1 MGNTAGPSQ
10 AGELHRFKTSIPEA
24 RRPTACRWQSGRS
37 GKWHFYRQLDRWR
50 IWTVFRQCNGQERC
64 QRNLPLHCGWDTPYW
79 PTYER
84 FRRLRYSRG
93 YRFENSLNEK
103 TNSVVFPA
111 SGASSSP
118 GCALR
123 ASECAPT
130 GDRRRGAEYGC
141 TRIEPHHPRLQPSCQ
156 CRALHELCDHVHR
169 CNAGNG
175 VLDRN
180 TDRAGWNNYLR
191 WNTRPIHE
199 LGRMGCRGEFRLHH
213 HALEWRELG
222 SVLHLSGGKWWRRRR
237 GSHQPE
243 LAHWTAE
250 PRSGSQF
257 TVTPS
262 GTNLNIAANNPGGGT
277 INAPLVATSSTTSA
291 FIVQGLPLGNG
302 NADVTSCPYTVQAD
316 TTGPATTVDRGTV
329 IEVNSRA
336 PAQSL

>member
-1 MGNTAGPSQ
+1 MS
-10 AGELHRFKTSIPEA
+10 EA
-24 RRPTACRWQSGRS
+24 RTCTTITTNVGGAWAGSFKCTGSTGSSTVVITPGTAPHGWACDAYDNTTANVLRQTAYGTTSCTISG
-37 GKWHFYRQLDRWR
+37 
-50 IWTVFRQCNGQERC
+50 TVTSNDVITFKSDG
-64 QRNLPLHCGWDTPYW
+64 D
-79 PTYER
+79 
-84 FRRLRYSRG
+84 
-93 YRFENSLNEK
+93 FENSLNEK
-103 TNSVVFPA
+103 TNSVVFPT
-111 SGASSSP
+111 SGASSGP

-156 CRALHELCDHVHR
+156 RRALHELCDHVHR
-169 CNAGNG
+169 RNAGNG

-243 LAHWTAE
+243 LADWAAE
-250 PRSGSQF
+250 PS
-257 TVTPS
+257 
-262 GTNLNIAANNPGGGT
+262 
-277 INAPLVATSSTTSA
+277 
-291 FIVQGLPLGNG
+291 
-302 NADVTSCPYTVQAD
+302 
-316 TTGPATTVDRGTV
+316 
-329 IEVNSRA
+329 
-336 PAQSL
+336 